1 MTPYICLT
9 GKTVAIGSGMILS
22 CPKCAARFG
31 VDPGKLAPAGRTVGC
46 SKCGHRWRVTAQG
59 APVGDAPAAPV
70 PVPGLSAREIL
81 ARQSADAQTAGDSP
95 APAPILTATPDLA
108 PTTQTESIPAE
119 PDATAKS
126 AAAAAMPVQSALS
139 PRQRQKLQA
148 ARKGRSRTRLI
159 ILVLLV
165 LIAIMLLF
173 AAMQR
178 APQIENAL
186 RPAPAD
192 GSGAVPAP
200 EPLTPPETPPAVT
213 VDPVPPAPAAGN

>member
-1 MTPYICLT
+1 
-9 GKTVAIGSGMILS
+9 MILS

-70 PVPGLSAREIL
+70 PGLSAREIL
-81 ARQSADAQTAGDSP
+81 ARKSADAQTAGDSP
-95 APAPILTATPDLA
+95 SPAPVLTATPDSA
-108 PTTQTESIPAE
+108 PATQGEATPAE

-126 AAAAAMPVQSALS
+126 AAAAMPVQPALS

-148 ARKGRSRTRLI
+148 ARKGRSRARLI

-165 LIAIMLLF
+165 LVAIMLLF
-173 AAMQR
+173 AAVQR

-186 RPAPAD
+186 RPAPA
-192 GSGAVPAP
+192 GEPGPVPAP
-200 EPLTPPETPPAVT
+200 EPQTPPETPPATT